1 MAAIITNKFRINNA
15 NQFYESF
22 SEASPETYYLFIG
35 RAHAW
40 ASDADVQGNTIAEGT
55 DASPPTPNDGVSSEF
70 YAWDDMLGAKI
81 IASTDVSYC
90 IPRRNWTTGTTYD
103 MYEHNISSSNTAN
116 SGATNLWD
124 STFVVMN
131 SAYAVYK
138 CISNAVHLAANNSP
152 IASTVEP
159 TSTSNSIFSTG
170 DGYKWK
176 YMYSLT
182 SAETLNF
189 MSTDFIHAST
199 DSTVTAAAV
208 DGALDTIL
216 VVAGGS
222 GYSATSGSVI
232 TAVPIRGDGS
242 GGVASVTVGS
252 GAITTA
258 SVTTAG
264 TGYTYAYITST
275 DIREN
280 STNADDS
287 GSGVNLNVIIPPK
300 GGHGKDALK
309 ELGAYYVMINKSL
322 VGAEGTSD
330 IGVANDF
337 RRIGL
342 VRNPYNYGTTTV
354 ASATTRRQIFAA
366 RFTSVSGTFT
376 ADEEITQASTG
387 AVGKVIEYD
396 STNKILYWYQTRFPN
411 VGAHATTGN
420 LVAFSGTNAI
430 TGSSSSAVAT
440 PNTTS
445 GTLNG
450 ASFTSGYSTPE
461 LAADSGDILYVE
473 ERSPI
478 TRASDQTE
486 NIKLIIEF

>member
-15 NQFYESF
+15 LQFYESF
-22 SEASPETYYLFIG
+22 SEATATTYYLFIG

-40 ASDADVQGNTIAEGT
+40 ASDADVQGNTITEGT
-55 DASPPTPNDGVSSEF
+55 DASPPTPNDDISSEF
-70 YAWDDMLGAKI
+70 YNWDDMLGAKI

-103 MYEHNISSSNTAN
+103 HYEHNISSSNTAN
-116 SGATNLWD
+116 SGATNLFD

-138 CISNAVHLAANNSP
+138 CIENDSNT
-152 IASTVEP
+152 ASTVEP
-159 TSTSNSIFSTG
+159 TSTSNSIVTTG

-189 MSTDFIHAST
+189 MSTDFIHVST

-208 DGALDTIL
+208 DGALDTIE

-222 GYSATSGSVI
+222 SYSLSTGSTI
-232 TAVPIRGDGS
+232 TAIPIRGDGS
-242 GGVASVTVGS
+242 SGVCSVTIS
-252 GAITTA
+252 AGAIA
-258 SVTTAG
+258 SAAVTTAG
-264 TGYTYAYITST
+264 TGYTYAYITNA
-275 DIREN
+275 DIITG
-280 STNADDS
+280 TNAGGA
-287 GSGVNLNVIIPPK
+287 GSGANLNVFIPPK
-300 GGHGKDALK
+300 GGHGKDAVK
-309 ELGAYYVMINKSL
+309 ELGGFYVMINKSL
-322 VGAEGTSD
+322 TGAEGTSD
-330 IGVANDF
+330 IGVGNDF

-342 VRNPYNYGTTTV
+342 IRDPYNYGTTTV
-354 ASATTRRQIFAA
+354 ASATTRRQIHAA
-366 RFTSVSGTFT
+366 VFSSVSGTYT
-376 ADEEITQASTG
+376 ADEEINQASTG

-396 STNKILYWYQTRFPN
+396 STNKILYWYQTRFPD
-411 VGAHATTGN
+411 VGTDSDGN
-420 LVAFSGTNAI
+420 LTAFSGANAI
-430 TGSSSSAVAT
+430 TGQSSSAAAT
-440 PNTTS
+440 PNTSDST
-445 GTLNG
+445 TTN
-450 ASFTSGYSTPE
+450 AVVFASGYSTPE
-461 LAADSGDILYVE
+461 LAFDSGDIIYVE

>member
-15 NQFYESF
+15 EQFVESF
-22 SEASPETYYLFIG
+22 SETSAETYYLFIG

-55 DASPPTPNDGVSSEF
+55 DASPPTPNDDVTSEF
-70 YAWDDMLGAKI
+70 YNWDDMLGAKLI
-81 IASTDVSYC
+81 SSTDVSRV

-103 MYEHNISSSNTAN
+103 MYEHNISSSNAAN

-138 CISNAVHLAANNSP
+138 VIENDGNT
-152 IASTVEP
+152 ASTVEP
-159 TSTSNSIFSTG
+159 TSTSNSIFSTS
-170 DGYKWK
+170 DGYRWK

-189 MSTDFIHAST
+189 MSTDFIHCST
-199 DSTVTAAAV
+199 DSTVSAAAV
-208 DGALDTIL
+208 DGALDTAL

-222 GYSATSGSVI
+222 GYNTSSGSTI
-232 TAVPIRGDGS
+232 SAIPIRGDGS
-242 GGVASVTVGS
+242 SGVASVTISS
-252 GAITTA
+252 GAIA
-258 SVTTAG
+258 SVSITTAG
-264 TGYTYAYITST
+264 TGYTYAYITNA
-275 DIREN
+275 DIIAA
-280 STNADDS
+280 TNAGGS
-287 GSGVNLNVIIPPK
+287 GSGANINVIIPPK
-300 GGHGKDALK
+300 GGHGSDALK
-309 ELGAYYVMINKSL
+309 ELGAFYVMLNKSL

-342 VRNPYNYGTTTV
+342 VRNPTNFGTSTV
-354 ASATTRRQIFAA
+354 ASADTRRQIYAA
-366 RFTSVSGTFT
+366 IFSSVSGTFT
-376 ADEEITQASTG
+376 ADEEINQASTG

-396 STNKILYWYQTRFPN
+396 STNKILYWYQTRFPD
-411 VGAHATTGN
+411 VGTDSNGN
-420 LVAFSGTNAI
+420 LTAFSGANAI
-430 TGSSSSAVAT
+430 TGQSSSASAT
-440 PNTTS
+440 PNTSNST
-445 GTLNG
+445 TTN
-450 ASFTSGYSTPE
+450 AVSFSSGYSNPE
-461 LAADSGDILYVE
+461 LAADSGDIIYVE

>member
-15 NQFYESF
+15 LQFYESF
-22 SEASPETYYLFIG
+22 SEDSATTYYLFIG

-40 ASDADVQGNTIAEGT
+40 ASDADVQGNTITEGT
-55 DASPPTPNDGVSSEF
+55 DASPPTPNDDISAEF
-70 YAWDDMLGAKI
+70 YNWDDMLGAKI

-103 MYEHNISSSNTAN
+103 HYEHNISASNTAN
-116 SGATNLWD
+116 SGATNLFD

-138 CISNAVHLAANNSP
+138 CIENDGNT
-152 IASTVEP
+152 ASTVEP
-159 TSTSNSIFSTG
+159 TSTSNSIVTTG

-189 MSTDFIHAST
+189 MSTDFIHVST

-208 DGALDTIL
+208 DGALDTIE

-222 GYSATSGSVI
+222 SYSLSTGSTI
-232 TAVPIRGDGS
+232 TAIPIRGDGS
-242 GGVASVTVGS
+242 SGVCSVTISS
-252 GAITTA
+252 GAIA
-258 SVTTAG
+258 SAAVTTAG
-264 TGYTYAYITST
+264 TGYTYAYIRNA
-275 DIREN
+275 DIITG
-280 STNADDS
+280 TNAGGA
-287 GSGVNLNVIIPPK
+287 GSGANLNVFIPPK
-300 GGHGKDALK
+300 GGHGKDAVK
-309 ELGAYYVMINKSL
+309 ELGGFYVMINKSL
-322 VGAEGTSD
+322 TGAEGTSD

-342 VRNPYNYGTTTV
+342 VRDPYNYGTTTV
-354 ASATTRRQIFAA
+354 ASATTRRQIYAA
-366 RFTSVSGTFT
+366 VFSSVSGTFT
-376 ADEEITQASTG
+376 ADEEINQATTG

-396 STNKILYWYQTRFPN
+396 STNKILYWYQTRFPD
-411 VGAHATTGN
+411 VGTDSNGNAT
-420 LVAFSGTNAI
+420 AFSGANAI
-430 TGSSSSAVAT
+430 TGQSSSAAAT
-440 PNTTS
+440 PNTSNST
-445 GTLNG
+445 TTN
-450 ASFTSGYSTPE
+450 AVVFASGYSTPE
-461 LAADSGDILYVE
+461 LAFDSGDILYVE

>member
-15 NQFYESF
+15 LQFYESF
-22 SEASPETYYLFIG
+22 SEATATTYYLFIG

-40 ASDADVQGNTIAEGT
+40 ASDADVQGNTVAEGT
-55 DASPPTPNDGVSSEF
+55 DASPPTPNDDISSEF
-70 YAWDDMLGAKI
+70 YNWDDMLGAKI

-103 MYEHNISSSNTAN
+103 HYEHNISSSNTAN
-116 SGATNLWD
+116 SGATNLFD

-138 CISNAVHLAANNSP
+138 CIENDSNT
-152 IASTVEP
+152 ASTVEP
-159 TSTSNSIFSTG
+159 TSTSNSIVTTG

-189 MSTDFIHAST
+189 MSTDFIHVST

-208 DGALDTIL
+208 DGALDTIE

-222 GYSATSGSVI
+222 SYSLSTGSTI
-232 TAVPIRGDGS
+232 TAIPIRGDGS
-242 GGVASVTVGS
+242 SGVCSVTIS
-252 GAITTA
+252 AGAIA
-258 SVTTAG
+258 SAAVTTAG
-264 TGYTYAYITST
+264 TGYTYAYIRNA
-275 DIREN
+275 DIITG
-280 STNADDS
+280 TNAGGA
-287 GSGVNLNVIIPPK
+287 GSGANLNVFIPPK
-300 GGHGKDALK
+300 GGHGKNAIT
-309 ELGAYYVMINKSL
+309 ELGGFYVMINKSL
-322 VGAEGTSD
+322 TGAEGTSD
-330 IGVANDF
+330 IGVGNDF

-342 VRNPYNYGTTTV
+342 IRDPYNYGTTTV
-354 ASATTRRQIFAA
+354 ATATTRRQIHAA
-366 RFTSVSGTFT
+366 VFSSVSGTFT
-376 ADEEITQASTG
+376 ADEEINQASTG

-396 STNKILYWYQTRFPN
+396 STNKILYWYQTRFPD
-411 VGAHATTGN
+411 VGTDSNGN
-420 LVAFSGTNAI
+420 LTAFSGANAI
-430 TGSSSSAVAT
+430 TGQSSSAAAT
-440 PNTTS
+440 PNTSDST
-445 GTLNG
+445 TTN
-450 ASFTSGYSTPE
+450 AVVFASGYSTPE
-461 LAADSGDILYVE
+461 LAFDSGDIIYVE

>member
-15 NQFYESF
+15 EQFVESF
-22 SEASPETYYLFIG
+22 SETSAETYYLFIG

-55 DASPPTPNDGVSSEF
+55 DASPPTPNDDVTSEF
-70 YAWDDMLGAKI
+70 YNWDDMLGAKLI
-81 IASTDVSYC
+81 SSTDVSRV

-103 MYEHNISSSNTAN
+103 MYEHNISSSNAAN

-138 CISNAVHLAANNSP
+138 VIENDGNT
-152 IASTVEP
+152 ASTVEP
-159 TSTSNSIFSTG
+159 TSTSNSIFSTS
-170 DGYKWK
+170 DGYRWK

-189 MSTDFIHAST
+189 MSTDFIHCST
-199 DSTVTAAAV
+199 DSTVSAAAV
-208 DGALDTIL
+208 DGALDTAL

-222 GYSATSGSVI
+222 GYNTSSGSTI
-232 TAVPIRGDGS
+232 SAIPIRGDGS
-242 GGVASVTVGS
+242 SGVASVTISS
-252 GAITTA
+252 GAIA
-258 SVTTAG
+258 SVSITTAG
-264 TGYTYAYITST
+264 TGYTYAYITNA
-275 DIREN
+275 DIIAA
-280 STNADDS
+280 TNAGGS
-287 GSGVNLNVIIPPK
+287 GSGANINVIIPPK
-300 GGHGKDALK
+300 GGHGSDALK
-309 ELGAYYVMINKSL
+309 ELGAFYVMLNKSL

-342 VRNPYNYGTTTV
+342 VRNPTNFGTSTV
-354 ASATTRRQIFAA
+354 ASADTRRQIYAA
-366 RFTSVSGTFT
+366 IFSSVSGTFT
-376 ADEEITQASTG
+376 ADEEINQASTG

-396 STNKILYWYQTRFPN
+396 STNKILYWYQTRFPD
-411 VGAHATTGN
+411 VGTDSNGN
-420 LVAFSGTNAI
+420 LTAFSGANAI
-430 TGSSSSAVAT
+430 TGQSSSASAT
-440 PNTTS
+440 PDTSNSTTV
-445 GTLNG
+445 N
-450 ASFTSGYSTPE
+450 AVSFSSGYSNPE
-461 LAADSGDILYVE
+461 LAADSGDIIYVE

>member
-1 MAAIITNKFRINNA
+1 
-15 NQFYESF
+15 
-22 SEASPETYYLFIG
+22 
-35 RAHAW
+35 
-40 ASDADVQGNTIAEGT
+40 
-55 DASPPTPNDGVSSEF
+55 
-70 YAWDDMLGAKI
+70 KI
-81 IASTDVSYC
+81 IASSDVSYC

-103 MYEHNISSSNTAN
+103 MYEHNIGSGNTSA

-138 CISNAVHLAANNSP
+138 CIENDGAT
-152 IASTVEP
+152 ASTTEP
-159 TSTSNSIFSTG
+159 TSTSNSIFSTA

-199 DSTVTAAAV
+199 DSTVSAAAV
-208 DGALDTIL
+208 DGALDTAL

-222 GYSATSGSVI
+222 SYSLSSGSTI
-232 TAVPIRGDGS
+232 SAIPIRGDGS
-242 GGVASVTVGS
+242 SGVASVTIAS
-252 GAITTA
+252 GAVSAVSI
-258 SVTTAG
+258 TTAG
-264 TGYTYAYITST
+264 TGYTYAYIRNA
-275 DIREN
+275 DIIAA
-280 STNADDS
+280 TNAGGA
-287 GSGVNLNVIIPPK
+287 GSGANINVIIPPK
-300 GGHGKDALK
+300 GGHGYNALK

-322 VGAEGTSD
+322 TGAEGTSD
-330 IGVANDF
+330 IGVNNDF

-366 RFTSVSGTFT
+366 VFSSVSGTFT
-376 ADEEITQASTG
+376 ADEEINQASTG

-396 STNKILYWYQTRFPN
+396 STNKILYWYQTRFPD
-411 VGAHATTGN
+411 VGTDSDGN
-420 LVAFSGTNAI
+420 LTAFSGANAI
-430 TGSSSSAVAT
+430 TGQSSSAAAT
-440 PNTTS
+440 PNTSNST
-445 GTLNG
+445 TTN
-450 ASFTSGYSTPE
+450 AVVFASGYSTPE
-461 LAADSGDILYVE
+461 LVADSGDILYVE

>member
-40 ASDADVQGNTIAEGT
+40 ASDVDAQGNTIAEGT
-55 DASPPTPNDGVSSEF
+55 DASPPTPNDDVSSEF
-70 YAWDDMLGAKI
+70 HAWDDMLGAKI

-103 MYEHNISSSNTAN
+103 MYEHNIGSGNTSN

-124 STFVVMN
+124 ATFVVMN

-138 CISNAVHLAANNSP
+138 CIENDGAT
-152 IASTVEP
+152 ASTTEP
-159 TSTSNSIFSTG
+159 TSTSNSIFSTA
-170 DGYKWK
+170 DGYRWK

-199 DSTVTAAAV
+199 DSTVSAAAV

-216 VVAGGS
+216 VVAGGT
-222 GYSATSGSVI
+222 GYTLSTGSTI
-232 TAVPIRGDGS
+232 TAIPIRGDGS
-242 GGVASVTVGS
+242 GGVCSVTIS
-252 GAITTA
+252 AGAIA
-258 SVTTAG
+258 SATVTTAG
-264 TGYTYAYITST
+264 TGYTYAYIRSA
-275 DIREN
+275 DVIAG
-280 STNADDS
+280 TNAAGG
-287 GSGVNLNVIIPPK
+287 GSGCNLNVIIPPK
-300 GGHGKDALK
+300 GGHGYDALK
-309 ELGAYYVMINKSL
+309 ECGAYYVMINKSL
-322 VGAEGTSD
+322 TGAEGTSD
-330 IGVANDF
+330 IGVNNDF

-366 RFTSVSGTFT
+366 VFSSVSGTFT
-376 ADEEITQASTG
+376 ADEEINQASTG

-396 STNKILYWYQTRFPN
+396 STNKILYWYQTRFPD
-411 VGAHATTGN
+411 VGTDTNGNAT
-420 LVAFSGTNAI
+420 AFSGANAI
-430 TGSSSSAVAT
+430 TGQSSSASAT
-440 PNTTS
+440 PNTSNST
-445 GTLNG
+445 TTN
-450 ASFTSGYSTPE
+450 ATVFASGYSTPE
-461 LAADSGDILYVE
+461 LVADSGDILYVE

>member
-15 NQFYESF
+15 LQFYESF
-22 SEASPETYYLFIG
+22 SEATATTYYLFIG

-40 ASDADVQGNTIAEGT
+40 ASDADVQGNTITEGT
-55 DASPPTPNDGVSSEF
+55 DASPPTPNDDISSEF
-70 YAWDDMLGAKI
+70 YNWDDMLGAKI

-103 MYEHNISSSNTAN
+103 HYEHNISSSNTAN
-116 SGATNLWD
+116 SGATNLFD

-138 CISNAVHLAANNSP
+138 CIENDSNT
-152 IASTVEP
+152 ASTVEP
-159 TSTSNSIFSTG
+159 TSTSNSIVTTG

-189 MSTDFIHAST
+189 MSTDFIHVST

-208 DGALDTIL
+208 DGALDTIE

-222 GYSATSGSVI
+222 SYSLSTGSTI
-232 TAVPIRGDGS
+232 TAIPIRGDGS
-242 GGVASVTVGS
+242 GGICSVTIS
-252 GAITTA
+252 AGAIA
-258 SVTTAG
+258 SAAVTTAG
-264 TGYTYAYITST
+264 TGYTYAYIRNA
-275 DIREN
+275 DIIAG
-280 STNADDS
+280 TNAGGA
-287 GSGVNLNVIIPPK
+287 GSGANLNVFIPPK
-300 GGHGKDALK
+300 GGHGKDAVK
-309 ELGAYYVMINKSL
+309 ELGGFYVMINKSL
-322 VGAEGTSD
+322 TGAEGTSD
-330 IGVANDF
+330 IGVGNDF

-342 VRNPYNYGTTTV
+342 IRDPYNYGTTTV
-354 ASATTRRQIFAA
+354 ASATTRRQIHAA
-366 RFTSVSGTFT
+366 VFSSVSGTFT
-376 ADEEITQASTG
+376 ADEEINQASTG

-396 STNKILYWYQTRFPN
+396 STNKILYWYQTRFPD
-411 VGAHATTGN
+411 VGTDSDGN
-420 LVAFSGTNAI
+420 LTAFSGANAI
-430 TGSSSSAVAT
+430 TGQSSSAAAT
-440 PNTTS
+440 PNTSDST
-445 GTLNG
+445 TTN
-450 ASFTSGYSTPE
+450 AVVFASGYSTPE
-461 LAADSGDILYVE
+461 LAFDSGDIIYVE